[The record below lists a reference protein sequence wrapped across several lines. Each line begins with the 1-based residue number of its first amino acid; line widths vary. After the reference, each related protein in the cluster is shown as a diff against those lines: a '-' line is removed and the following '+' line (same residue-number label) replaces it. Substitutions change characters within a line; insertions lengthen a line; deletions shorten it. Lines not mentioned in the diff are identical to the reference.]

1 MAYGGDPASY
11 GTLSDSLIGKKIGG
25 VNVFGGGLALYV
37 LDKTGNSQ
45 LVGVVGSLGNT
56 LLGPP
61 IDGKGFRND
70 YLCGWWK
77 SKQSFILLPPT
88 ARHKYLGI
96 KIKGGDQWQK

>member
-25 VNVFGGGLALYV
+25 VNVFGGGLALYA

-45 LVGVVGSLGNT
+45 LVGAVGSLGNT

-70 YLCGWWK
+70 YLCGRF
-77 SKQSFILLPPT
+77 SSEND
-88 ARHKYLGI
+88 G
-96 KIKGGDQWQK
+96 